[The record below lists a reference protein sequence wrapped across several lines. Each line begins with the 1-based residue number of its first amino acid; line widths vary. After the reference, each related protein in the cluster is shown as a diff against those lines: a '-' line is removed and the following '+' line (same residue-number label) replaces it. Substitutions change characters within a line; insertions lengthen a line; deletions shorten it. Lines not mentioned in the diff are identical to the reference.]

1 MASGPGAQMEDL
13 DLFYQDV
20 QNHNSRGLWTLGGD
34 NLTTEPEPKALPFMW
49 KWSEFRPL
57 MYRASELVPVEMAE
71 RRVLVFANP
80 GLGGRPSAT
89 STLMANLQIINP
101 GEIAR
106 SHRHTP
112 SAFRVIVEGTGAYT
126 TVEGEK
132 TYMDEGDFITTPSWT
147 WHDHGNEGDSPMVW
161 LDGLDV
167 PFVNMLEVGFYDQL
181 ETQAQNLI
189 RADDMSLRLYG
200 AGSMRPTWEHHQ
212 GLHSPLLNYKF
223 QRAYDALKEL
233 AKDTEGSPYD
243 GICLEYTNPQT
254 GGPALATIACFVQLL
269 EPGRHTKAHR
279 HTGGTIFHVIKGKG
293 YSVIRGERFDW
304 QAKDTFVVP
313 SWAFHEHVAED
324 EAVLFSYN
332 DSPLQQ
338 PFGLYREEAYEENGG
353 HQLVTGTFSG

>member
-1 MASGPGAQMEDL
+1 MASGPGAQMEEL
-13 DLFYQDV
+13 DLFYQEV
-20 QNHNSRGLWTLGGD
+20 QKHNSRGLWTLGGD
-34 NLTTEPEPKALPFMW
+34 NLTTEPQPKALPFMW

-132 TYMDEGDFITTPSWT
+132 TYMNEGDFITTPSWT
-147 WHDHGNEGDSPMVW
+147 WHDHGNEGDAPMVW

-167 PFVNMLEVGFYDQL
+167 PFVNSLEVGFYDQM
-181 ETQAQNLI
+181 ETQTQELK
-189 RADDMSLRLYG
+189 RPDDMSLRLYG
-200 AGSMRPTWEHHQ
+200 TGSLRPTWEHHE
-212 GLHSPLLNYKF
+212 GLHTPLLNYKF
-223 QRAYDALKEL
+223 QHAYETLKEL
-233 AKDTEGSPYD
+233 SQETDGSPYD
-243 GICLEYTNPQT
+243 GICLEYTNPKT
-254 GGPALATIACFVQLL
+254 GGPAMATIACFVQLL
-269 EPGRHTKAHR
+269 DPGRHTKAHR

-293 YSVIRGERFDW
+293 HSIIRGERFDW

-313 SWAFHEHVAED
+313 SWAFHEHVAE
-324 EAVLFSYN
+324 EESVLFTYD

-353 HQLVTGTFSG
+353 HQPIIGVFSG